1 MVVSKPGCRWQVL
14 SSSFSTHGIIVI
26 SPLEN
31 ILLTRHLREYRGTVN
46 TYGVFQTYYE
56 VGLLKNQS
64 SSDISWIGA
73 IQAFL
78 LLLIG
83 AITGPLYDSGYFYML
98 IITGS
103 ALIVVGFMTLSVCT
117 SYWQVLLAQ
126 AFCIGLGNGCLYI
139 PLVAIIPQY
148 FSSRRPI
155 AIAIAASGSSL
166 GGVLSPII
174 FRQLQSRIG
183 FGWATRTLGLI
194 VLVTT
199 FFSLCV
205 MRVRETPKHKSVLAG
220 FSAFQEI
227 PYTLFCVAM
236 FFGYIGFFNPIFY
249 IEVYAIKKHAVGEP
263 LAFYLVSILNA
274 ASVPGRI
281 IPGLLAPRFGPL
293 NILLA
298 SAIISGIL
306 SLCWIA
312 ITDSGGLI
320 AFAVLYGFFS
330 GAFVALPAVALTAL
344 TPNLETLGTR
354 LGMCSVLC
362 GLGSLCGSPVA
373 GAILDNTGS
382 YLGVQL
388 YSGLSIGATGVLLL
402 FARMSKKD

>member
-1 MVVSKPGCRWQVL
+1 MEKLESPKAANAQINGQNTAYTTPPNGGLQAWLQVTG
-14 SSSFSTHGIIVI
+14 SFFLFFNSW
-26 SPLEN
+26 
-31 ILLTRHLREYRGTVN
+31 GTVN
-46 TYGVFQTYYE
+46 TYGAFQAYYE
-56 VGLLKNQS
+56 LGLLKDQS

-83 AITGPLYDSGYFYML
+83 VITGPLYDSGYFYVL
-98 IITGS
+98 ILTGS
-103 ALIVVGFMTLSVCT
+103 ALVVVGFMTLSACT

-139 PLVAIIPQY
+139 PSVAMIPQY

-155 AIAIAASGSSL
+155 ATALAASGSSL
-166 GGVLSPII
+166 GGVLYPLI
-174 FRQLQSRIG
+174 FRQLQPRIG
-183 FGWATRTLGLI
+183 FGWATRTIGFIALA
-194 VLVTT
+194 TT
-199 FFSLCV
+199 AFSLSV
-205 MRVRETPKHKSVLAG
+205 MRVHQTPKTRRVLTE
-220 FSAFQEI
+220 FSAFKEI
-227 PYTLFCVAM
+227 PYSLFCVAM

-249 IEVYAIKKHAVGEP
+249 IEAYAIKEHVIGEP

-281 IPGLLAPRFGPL
+281 VPGLLALRLGPL
-293 NILLA
+293 NILLG
-298 SAIISGIL
+298 SAIISGVL
-306 SLCWIA
+306 SLFWIA
-312 ITDSGGLI
+312 ITDPGGLI

-330 GAFVALPAVALTAL
+330 GAFVALPAVALTSL

-354 LGMCSVLC
+354 L
-362 GLGSLCGSPVA
+362 

-402 FARMSKKD
+402 FAKMSKKD